1 MLLCEPADPPPGISN
16 GAKGAPTI
24 NHLLYLSPWYRSK
37 KETSSSFWKV
47 PAVNSPMEGAHWR
60 YLPMCC
66 SSVARLHHRLFKPP
80 SRCGAI
86 SLTAVTLPPLW
97 LLLTLWLSRCSYSKW
112 ISTHTYIH
120 VHANMSTHTEYP
132 ILIVASSCDLYS
144 WDLFLFTQT
153 LTTCKLELV
162 PHWRESA
169 CHISIVVFWGL
180 EKWGWGTF

>member
-1 MLLCEPADPPPGISN
+1 
-16 GAKGAPTI
+16 
-24 NHLLYLSPWYRSK
+24 
-37 KETSSSFWKV
+37 
-47 PAVNSPMEGAHWR
+47 MEGAHWR

-80 SRCGAI
+80 SRCGAM

-97 LLLTLWLSRCSYSKW
+97 FLTGSRDVATAKL

-120 VHANMSTHTEYP
+120 VYANMSTHTEYP
-132 ILIVASSCDLYS
+132 ILTVASSYDLYS

-153 LTTCKLELV
+153 LTMCKLELV

-169 CHISIVVFWGL
+169 CHISIVVFCFLGGFGEVGLRNFLVVVVQFVSQATFSHRSSIAVIPNQRCSCLRLLHGRLWRSSTNL
-180 EKWGWGTF
+180 EK